1 MRILLVSLLRR
12 TPRSESRMIAD
23 VLKVVSILLGVF
35 IIRMIINE
43 IRQK

>member
-1 MRILLVSLLRR
+1 
-12 TPRSESRMIAD
+12 MIAD

-43 IRQK
+43 IRQNNKK